1 MSRRM
6 MTGGKGF
13 TALDLKKAEVQRRLS
28 RRSDSWRVIELR
40 GETILGSVDVQQAL
54 DNGTLS
60 DTVRD
65 MDTNA
70 TLTAAI

>member
-1 MSRRM
+1 MER
-6 MTGGKGF
+6 GF
-13 TALDLKKAEVQRRLS
+13 IALDLKKAKVQRISS
-28 RRSDSWRVIELR
+28 RRSDSWRR
-40 GETILGSVDVQQAL
+40 TIVVSMDVQHAF

-70 TLTAAI
+70 TWTGAILTERV